1 MSCAGCYKPDVEG
14 FCPKCR
20 KKLFGGKKVS
30 SVLSFDTPKADN
42 LEIYQEKTKRLSIS
56 GVQLKYSLRL
66 KDKELTLAEKSG
78 QYILKPIPPSR
89 QIVLPKQA
97 PENEHL
103 TMQIAEQVFDI
114 ETAPNALCRFADG
127 MPAYITKR
135 FDVRD
140 DGTKHQQEDFSQISG
155 RTKKTHGEA
164 FKYSGSYEVIGLLI
178 KRHVA
183 AYPPILERFFKLV
196 LFNYLFSNGDAHLRN
211 FSLIRTP
218 YGDYT
223 LSPAYD
229 LMCTV
234 LHTPHES
241 DTALDL
247 FEGDTSHEYYASYGN
262 YGKPH
267 FEELAKRLG
276 ILPKRSD
283 AIIQGLLQKTEE
295 VKAMI
300 HESYLSKEAKE
311 KYLNYYLDKMR
322 RMG

>member
-1 MSCAGCYKPDVEG
+1 
-14 FCPKCR
+14 
-20 KKLFGGKKVS
+20 
-30 SVLSFDTPKADN
+30 
-42 LEIYQEKTKRLSIS
+42 
-56 GVQLKYSLRL
+56 
-66 KDKELTLAEKSG
+66 
-78 QYILKPIPPSR
+78 
-89 QIVLPKQA
+89 
-97 PENEHL
+97 
-103 TMQIAEQVFDI
+103 
-114 ETAPNALCRFADG
+114 
-127 MPAYITKR
+127 
-135 FDVRD
+135 
-140 DGTKHQQEDFSQISG
+140 
-155 RTKKTHGEA
+155 
-164 FKYSGSYEVIGLLI
+164 VIGLLI

-247 FEGDTSHEYYASYGN
+247 FEGDTSHEYYASYGH